1 MIPVPN
7 EVSGVFER
15 YSPDVCKRL
24 IELRRLIFRV
34 AKNEPKVGAIEE
46 ALRWGQPSYL
56 TSESGSG
63 STIRID
69 GLRSRPGWYAM
80 YFHCQTT
87 LVASFRERYGHRL
100 KYEGNRA
107 LLFKADEDLP
117 TAIMEECV
125 RAALTYHSSRR
136 GARVPIGSQ
145 IK

>member
-1 MIPVPN
+1 MIPVPK

-15 YSPDVCKRL
+15 YDPGVCKRL
-24 IELRRLIFRV
+24 VELRRLIFRV
-34 AKNEPKVGAIEE
+34 AKNEPDVGALEE

-56 TSESGSG
+56 TRESGSG

-87 LVASFRERYGHRL
+87 LVASFRERYGQRL

-117 TAIMEECV
+117 TTIIEACV
-125 RAALTYHSSRR
+125 RAALTDHSSRR